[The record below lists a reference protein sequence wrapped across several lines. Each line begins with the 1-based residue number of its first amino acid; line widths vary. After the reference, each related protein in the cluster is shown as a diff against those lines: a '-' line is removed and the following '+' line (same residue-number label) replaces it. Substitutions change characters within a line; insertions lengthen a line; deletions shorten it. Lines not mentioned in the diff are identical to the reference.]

1 MSKIIL
7 IALAIAFVAWLVC
20 IDFSLKPKRDPFT
33 WSDQNGCQYLVKQD
47 TLTPRL
53 NPNGTQI
60 CRK

>member
-1 MSKIIL
+1 MARTITLVFVIVVIGWLFMLSHALKSK
-7 IALAIAFVAWLVC
+7 
-20 IDFSLKPKRDPFT
+20 PDPFT

-60 CRK
+60 CGK